1 MKPVLK
7 INLRVYFKALQAA
20 IGVQMWFITSRIKSG
35 EYEIVACSN

>member
-7 INLRVYFKALQAA
+7 INLRVYLKALQTA
-20 IGVQMWFITSRIKSG
+20 IGIQMWFITSRIESG